1 MFLNIP
7 NILTISRVI
16 LIPIIILLSF
26 GSTPLS
32 KYVILVIF
40 IYCGISDF
48 FDGYIARKLNKTTAI
63 GKLMDP
69 IADKLLTTSILLI
82 LINVK
87 VISSLFFVAALIIIL
102 RELFISGLREF
113 LSSVGESLPVNN
125 SGNLKTATQFISLG
139 ALLFGYASNFQIALQ
154 IGNILLC
161 IAAMLTLFSGLIY
174 LRNGLIIIKKK

>member
-48 FDGYIARKLNKTTAI
+48 FDGYIARKLNKTTVI

-87 VISSLFFVAALIIIL
+87 VITSLFFIAALIIIL

-113 LSSVGESLPVNN
+113 LSSLGEDLPVNN
-125 SGNLKTATQFISLG
+125 SGKLKTAIQFISLG
-139 ALLFGYASNFQIALQ
+139 TLLFGYASNFETALQ
-154 IGNILLC
+154 IGNLLLC
-161 IAAMLTLFSGLIY
+161 IAAILTLFSGLIY